1 MINQD
6 LLCILQESLDYLC
19 DYQAIM
25 KVECESNHRFD
36 AFIAELDKHIVDLED
51 IIVEQ
56 HIMLRMD
63 NENEGIV
70 FVGECNE
77 GVENDSRI

>member
-1 MINQD
+1 MNDQD
-6 LLCILQESLDYLC
+6 LLCILQESLDYLY
-19 DYQAIM
+19 DYQAMM
-25 KVECESNHRFD
+25 KAEYESNHRFD

-51 IIVEQ
+51 IIAEQ
-56 HIMLRMD
+56 QIMLRMD

-70 FVGECNE
+70 FVGDCNE